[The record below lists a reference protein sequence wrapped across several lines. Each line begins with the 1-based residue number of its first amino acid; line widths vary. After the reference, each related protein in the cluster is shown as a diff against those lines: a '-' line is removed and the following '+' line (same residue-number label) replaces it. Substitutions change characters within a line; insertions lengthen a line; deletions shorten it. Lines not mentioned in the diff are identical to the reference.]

1 MKENTNT
8 CVYGKEVALIPYLDK
23 HVAYRH
29 RWLNESPGNR
39 LDRSATPPTIAE
51 EEAKQKEFTADK
63 LRCTF
68 LVADAERLGD
78 PDSDVREP
86 LLGEAHLIKGRVA
99 DDDGNAVVEIM
110 LTDRSVRR
118 RALICETLLLLIK
131 YGSDNMQLS
140 RFSVIMDAGGDPATE
155 NRVLFASRRGN
166 GGGGDEGTPDDGGG
180 AAVSTATKVVKSSP
194 ARPQKSSKG
203 TDSPGR
209 ARKGSGV
216 TRAMARIGQSV
227 KKVFKHEKTDYLAR
241 LTRHLLK
248 EDDGDHWPA
257 ELDFELVENNRIELE
272 LNKASLA
279 VLHRS
284 VAHAKVIT
292 YSSVVLDGAGRSAQR
307 TRIDGRTV
315 VLVPYSAP
323 LVGVVHA
330 WMQKVDMYTGF
341 GVQPPTL
348 EQEQHAQ
355 AMMAADDDCHS
366 FVVCS
371 KVNVGDERC
380 PVHPEGRAQIV
391 LLDSGVAQVHVGLVQ
406 PDVDLRAF
414 MHREVLLMLFMYI
427 RQTLPVHTVS
437 MLAATTVRPKPD
449 AAEELWSRRLVF
461 EPCPDD
467 PDSFMLD
474 LDDVGVKVALRK
486 LCRNMVV
493 RDYNPS
499 DVVYEDGT
507 MA

>member
-1 MKENTNT
+1 MGVTICSFLGFRSSWMLVVTQPQRIACCSRVAGATVGEGMKE
-8 CVYGKEVALIPYLDK
+8 
-23 HVAYRH
+23 H
-29 RWLNESPGNR
+29 
-39 LDRSATPPTIAE
+39 
-51 EEAKQKEFTADK
+51 
-63 LRCTF
+63 
-68 LVADAERLGD
+68 LVG
-78 PDSDVREP
+78 
-86 LLGEAHLIKGRVA
+86 
-99 DDDGNAVVEIM
+99 
-110 LTDRSVRR
+110 
-118 RALICETLLLLIK
+118 TLLNRICCTCLRLVNGQK
-131 YGSDNMQLS
+131 YFFRQI
-140 RFSVIMDAGGDPATE
+140 FKVI
-155 NRVLFASRRGN
+155 VL
-166 GGGGDEGTPDDGGG
+166 TDDGGG

-330 WMQKVDMYTGF
+330 WMQKVGAGRSTSLPSYILKPCSAPSAFGGRVLAVCAVPQVDMYTGF

-414 MHREVLLMLFMYI
+414 MHREVLLILFMYI

-437 MLAATTVRPKPD
+437 MLAATTVRPKPGASARGCESAWITTLFGNR
-449 AAEELWSRRLVF
+449 AARCAHHCCKASSGGCPCRFVRCEQDTHLTAPCDILPGARRRRRV
-461 EPCPDD
+461 
-467 PDSFMLD
+467 
-474 LDDVGVKVALRK
+474 VVASPR
-486 LCRNMVV
+486 V
-493 RDYNPS
+493 
-499 DVVYEDGT
+499 
-507 MA
+507 

>member
-1 MKENTNT
+1 MGVTICSFLGFRSSWMLVVTQPQRIACCSRVAGATVGEGMKE
-8 CVYGKEVALIPYLDK
+8 
-23 HVAYRH
+23 H
-29 RWLNESPGNR
+29 
-39 LDRSATPPTIAE
+39 
-51 EEAKQKEFTADK
+51 
-63 LRCTF
+63 
-68 LVADAERLGD
+68 LVG
-78 PDSDVREP
+78 
-86 LLGEAHLIKGRVA
+86 
-99 DDDGNAVVEIM
+99 
-110 LTDRSVRR
+110 
-118 RALICETLLLLIK
+118 TLLNRICCTCLRLVNGQK
-131 YGSDNMQLS
+131 YFFRQI
-140 RFSVIMDAGGDPATE
+140 FKVI
-155 NRVLFASRRGN
+155 VL
-166 GGGGDEGTPDDGGG
+166 TDDGGG

-414 MHREVLLMLFMYI
+414 MHREVLLILFMYI

-437 MLAATTVRPKPD
+437 MLAATTVRPKPGASARGCESAWITTLFGNR
-449 AAEELWSRRLVF
+449 AARCAHHCCKASSGGCPCRFVRCEQDTHLTAPCDILPGARRRRRV
-461 EPCPDD
+461 
-467 PDSFMLD
+467 
-474 LDDVGVKVALRK
+474 VVASPR
-486 LCRNMVV
+486 V
-493 RDYNPS
+493 
-499 DVVYEDGT
+499 
-507 MA
+507 